1 MTGKTQV
8 QLLKFDALQ
17 PTINALTAATTA
29 DKDAAEAAEQAAAGS
44 AAAALASEQAAAA
57 SESAAGA
64 SETAAEAAR
73 DKASEWADKA
83 EDSPV
88 ETGPDRFSAFH
99 WSEKAAA
106 SAALGTTAIAGLRVV
121 IDALMTGDITPALL
135 FAAGDEGAIIDLS
148 EPGV

>member
-29 DKDAAEAAEQAAAGS
+29 DKNAAEAAEQAAAGS

-99 WSEKAAA
+99 WSEKSAA
-106 SAALGTTAIAGLRVV
+106 SATVSIAGLRVV
-121 IDALMTGDITPALL
+121 IDALMTGEITPALL

>member
-29 DKDAAEAAEQAAAGS
+29 DANAATASASAASGS

-57 SESAAGA
+57 SEIAAGA
-64 SETAAEAAR
+64 AEIAAEAAR
-73 DKASEWADKA
+73 DKAAQWADEA
-83 EDSPV
+83 EDTPV

-99 WSEKAAA
+99 WSEKSAA
-106 SAALGTTAIAGLRVV
+106 SATVSIAGLQVV
-121 IDALMTGDITPALL
+121 IEALMTGEIGPALL
-135 FAAGDEGAIIDLS
+135 LAAGEEGAIIDIS